1 VLPSIF
7 EAFAQGGSGIAREF
21 GGLGLGLAIVQ
32 ATVEAHGGTVQ
43 AHSAGLH
50 TGAQFRIQLPLGGK
64 ESP

>member
-1 VLPSIF
+1 
-7 EAFAQGGSGIAREF
+7 
-21 GGLGLGLAIVQ
+21 
-32 ATVEAHGGTVQ
+32 VQ